1 MLTVVKT
8 CVDYLD
14 INVNVNAGSIVT
26 DVFHMIDN
34 FNFEVAFNT
43 NVNSNTPYHLDLNMF
58 ASQVVRFSRICSK
71 SNSFISIIKKV
82 LDIMERKGYDDYKL
96 ICCMRRMFSN
106 NINILNKLRFKSGLE
121 VSLEIKKIQL

>member
-1 MLTVVKT
+1 
-8 CVDYLD
+8 
-14 INVNVNAGSIVT
+14 
-26 DVFHMIDN
+26 MIDN

-82 LDIMERKGYDDYKL
+82 LDIIVRKGYDDYKL
-96 ICCMRRMFSN
+96 ICCMRRIFSN
-106 NINILNKLRFKSGLE
+106 NINILNKFRFKSGLK

>member
-1 MLTVVKT
+1 MVKIYFSWPNGLKDGYIIIYPESLDANSSEELDT

-34 FNFEVAFNT
+34 FNSEVAFNT

-58 ASQVVRFSRICSK
+58 ASQVVRFSRIC
-71 SNSFISIIKKV
+71 
-82 LDIMERKGYDDYKL
+82 
-96 ICCMRRMFSN
+96 
-106 NINILNKLRFKSGLE
+106 
-121 VSLEIKKIQL
+121 